1 LKSVKIPL
9 LAAISGGKFG
19 VSVIYIKN
27 DFMKMI
33 LRSFIYLAASLV
45 ISVYDAMRAIHPVA
59 DQQDKKR
66 SNDNTRDKKKIVQ
79 IYSLQKPNK

>member
-1 LKSVKIPL
+1 
-9 LAAISGGKFG
+9 
-19 VSVIYIKN
+19 
-27 DFMKMI
+27 MI

>member
-33 LRSFIYLAASLV
+33 LRGFIYLAASVV
-45 ISVYDAMRAIHPVA
+45 ISLYDAMRAIHPAA
-59 DQQDKKR
+59 DQQEKKR
-66 SNDNTRDKKKIVQ
+66 SNDNTGIRKR
-79 IYSLQKPNK
+79 LF